1 VGVPRAETFMN
12 QVLQYLRG
20 LALATSGEEIT
31 DGGLLKRFVASHE
44 EAAFEELLRRH
55 GPMVLSVCRNL
66 LRNGHDAEDAFQA
79 TFLIL
84 VRRARSLLSRGCV
97 GSWLCAVAYRT
108 AVCARRAAAR
118 RVKREERAVAM
129 LTSDDRDQAPT
140 DRELHSVLCEEVNR
154 LAEKYRA
161 PIVLCYLE
169 GKTNEEAARR
179 LGCPK
184 GTVLSRLARGRDK
197 LRSRLVRR
205 GITLSATGLAAA
217 LTASASAAA
226 APALLADTIKAAL
239 FVAGNPAAAVL
250 PPHIVKLT
258 EGVLKAMFLT
268 KLKSTAVVL
277 LGLVLAGACLS
288 LLAYQRWTADT
299 AQGQQ
304 AAGPASRAF
313 PAQKESDKPKSDNKS
328 RTEPAGVPLEAR
340 LIAKKDTYVLDLGG
354 KTPEEVRKLLNNDP
368 FPQAPAVDLELEFR
382 NSGNKDLTFQIDGT
396 YPGMPLYFKLEG
408 PGAENRTWSA
418 PPAPVAGARPVQ
430 VTLAPGKTHTLAFT
444 ELKTFRGGRDG
455 TACCWTEPGDYTLTA
470 TLETMVSPVPP
481 GSKDYNGFG
490 VVKVISAS
498 VKLKVTAEKQD
509 K

>member
-1 VGVPRAETFMN
+1 
-12 QVLQYLRG
+12 
-20 LALATSGEEIT
+20 
-31 DGGLLKRFVASHE
+31 
-44 EAAFEELLRRH
+44 
-55 GPMVLSVCRNL
+55 
-66 LRNGHDAEDAFQA
+66 
-79 TFLIL
+79 
-84 VRRARSLLSRGCV
+84 
-97 GSWLCAVAYRT
+97 
-108 AVCARRAAAR
+108 
-118 RVKREERAVAM
+118 
-129 LTSDDRDQAPT
+129 
-140 DRELHSVLCEEVNR
+140 
-154 LAEKYRA
+154 
-161 PIVLCYLE
+161 
-169 GKTNEEAARR
+169 
-179 LGCPK
+179 
-184 GTVLSRLARGRDK
+184 
-197 LRSRLVRR
+197 LVRR
-205 GITLSATGLAAA
+205 GITLSATGLATA

-277 LGLVLAGACLS
+277 LGLVLPGACLS
-288 LLAYQRWTADT
+288 LLAYQLWPADT

-304 AAGPASRAF
+304 AAGPASRAL
-313 PAQKESDKPKSDNKS
+313 PAQKENDKPKSDDKS

-354 KTPEEVRKLLNNDP
+354 KTPEEVRKLLNKDP
-368 FPQAPAVDLELEFR
+368 FPKAPAVDLELEFR
-382 NSGNKDLTFQIDGT
+382 NSGNKDLTFQIGGT

-408 PGAENRTWSA
+408 PGAENRTWLA
-418 PPAPVAGARPVQ
+418 PPAPVAGARPTQ

-444 ELKTFRGGRDG
+444 ELKTFRSGRDG

-498 VKLKVTAEKQD
+498 VKLKVTAEKRD